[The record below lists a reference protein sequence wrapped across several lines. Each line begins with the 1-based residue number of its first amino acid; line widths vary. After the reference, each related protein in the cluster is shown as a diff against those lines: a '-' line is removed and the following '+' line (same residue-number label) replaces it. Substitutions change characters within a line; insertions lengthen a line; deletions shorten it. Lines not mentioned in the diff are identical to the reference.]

1 MDYNKLELRRLH
13 EMVQIVKRAYMSTV
27 QDLTKE
33 ECIFILERLPIP
45 TKDKIDIL
53 KKTIIKKPIDEDYD
67 F

>member
-1 MDYNKLELRRLH
+1 MEIRKLH
-13 EMVQIVKRAYMSTV
+13 ELVQIVKRAYMSTV
-27 QDLTKE
+27 QELTKE

-53 KKTIIKKPIDEDYD
+53 KKSMPIKQDNEYD